1 MGLKRFMSLSRR
13 GSDASNNL
21 SDEETPLIRKSDASN
36 FPLASKDD
44 GNSATFIKL
53 YILCFVVNV
62 AFTIL
67 SPAQTRIFEQ
77 IYCDDYYRQHPT
89 IGFPPDSGIPEQLC
103 KIGAVQKQVSTLKG
117 WFEFYNAIPSLFM
130 TIPIGILADIFGRR
144 KFLIVNLFTLSIQM
158 VCVTVVTLF
167 PETIPLRTIWFQA
180 FLSFVSG
187 GPIVAEMLFV
197 CVITDLST
205 GNKLSNTLFRLS
217 ATSQLTRVVGP
228 TLAGVLMR
236 RSAWWAIWVGL
247 TCLILSAIMT
257 VSLPETLQ
265 HRQENIDADAEE
277 LKHETVSAR
286 LKTGA
291 TIAIKAFRELAF
303 VWIDW
308 RLLFN
313 CFLLMPFRVL
323 AEALKEL
330 LIRYASN
337 RYGLSLA
344 DATFLY
350 PLQAVSATI
359 ILFALLPPISDY
371 IDNRWNISA
380 IKKNVVFIRVA
391 LLMLVL
397 GLTIE
402 GLAPTV
408 TLLVFGLIVE
418 TLGAGMPSS
427 TRAMA
432 GVLVEQKDNG
442 RVFSVLAISETL
454 STMVAFP
461 ATNWLFNVGIDR
473 EGGIWLGMPY
483 FVTAGA
489 AAVAFI
495 AMCVLSFE
503 KRTQIP

>member
-13 GSDASNNL
+13 GSDVSNSP
-21 SDEETPLIRKSDASN
+21 SDEEAPLIRKPDASN

-44 GNSATFIKL
+44 DHNSTFIKL
-53 YILCFVVNV
+53 YVLCFVVNV
-62 AFTIL
+62 AFTIIN
-67 SPAQTRIFEQ
+67 PAQTRIFEQ
-77 IYCDDYYRQHPT
+77 IYCNDYYRQHPT
-89 IGFPPDSGIPEQLC
+89 VGLPPGSDIPEQLC
-103 KIGAVQKQVSTLKG
+103 KIGAVQKQVSTLRG

-144 KFLIVNLFTLSIQM
+144 KFLIVNLAVLSLQM
-158 VCVTVVTLF
+158 VGVTAVTLF
-167 PETIPLRTIWFQA
+167 PETIPLRAILLQA

-197 CVITDLST
+197 CLVTDLST
-205 GNKLSNTLFRLS
+205 GNKLSKTMFRLS
-217 ATSQLTRVVGP
+217 ATNQLTRVVGP
-228 TLAGVLMR
+228 TLAGILMR
-236 RSAWWAIWVGL
+236 RSAWWAIWTGL
-247 TCLILSAIMT
+247 ACLFLSATIT
-257 VSLPETLQ
+257 LSLPETLQ
-265 HRQENIDADAEE
+265 HRQENIEANAEA
-277 LKHETVSAR
+277 LKHETISAR
-286 LKTGA
+286 LKTGG
-291 TIAIKAFRELAF
+291 TITIKAFRELAF
-303 VWIDW
+303 VWTDW
-308 RLLFN
+308 RLIFN

-323 AEALKEL
+323 AEALKDL
-330 LIRYASN
+330 LIRYVSN

-350 PLQAVSATI
+350 PLQAVSATV

-371 IDNRWNISA
+371 IDNHWNISA

-391 LLMLVL
+391 LLMLML

-418 TLGAGMPSS
+418 TLGAGMTSS

-454 STMVAFP
+454 STMLAFP
-461 ATNWLFNVGIDR
+461 ATNWLFNIGIDQG
-473 EGGIWLGMPY
+473 GGIWLGMPY

-503 KRTQIP
+503 KRTRTT